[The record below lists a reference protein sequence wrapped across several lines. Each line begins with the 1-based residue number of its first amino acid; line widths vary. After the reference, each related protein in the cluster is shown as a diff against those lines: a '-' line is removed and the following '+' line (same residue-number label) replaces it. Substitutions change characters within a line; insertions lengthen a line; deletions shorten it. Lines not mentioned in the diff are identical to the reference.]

1 MTTTTTTTTTTD
13 VEYEAQYC
21 PSCDIYVDHREGE
34 CVDCGSLVFA
44 DQYDA
49 REYYA
54 DLAAD
59 ASEHMARDEWEG

>member
-1 MTTTTTTTTTTD
+1 MTTTTTTTTTTTD
-13 VEYEAQYC
+13 MDEALYC
-21 PSCDIYVDHREGE
+21 PSCDIYVNHHEGE
-34 CVDCGSLVFA
+34 CKDCGSLVFA

-59 ASEHMARDEWEG
+59 ASQHMERDEWEV